1 MYRVTKQID
10 FCYGHRLRNYD
21 GKCRHVH
28 GHNGTAEID
37 LESPEL
43 DDRGMVMDFSEIK
56 RDVKAWIDRE
66 IDHTMLF
73 RHDDPLVE
81 EFERMGEQYYTLE
94 KNPTAEAIAELIYRY
109 ADGEGYPVTAVRLW
123 ETPTS
128 YATYEP

>member
-1 MYRVTKQID
+1 M
-10 FCYGHRLRNYD
+10 NYD

-28 GHNGTAEID
+28 GHNGRAEID
-37 LESPEL
+37 LESEEL
-43 DDRGMVMDFSEIK
+43 DERGMVYDFSEIK
-56 RDVKAWIDRE
+56 RDIKAWIDRE
-66 IDHTMLF
+66 IDHTMLL

-81 EFERMGEQYYTLE
+81 EFERLGEKYFTMEQ
-94 KNPTAEAIAELIYRY
+94 NPTAESIAELIYSY